1 MHTYKVDFLFL
12 IAKTKILRFPLS
24 SLLAEACRA
33 HHDSSS
39 RMASKTWPVP
49 QIPFE
54 VRGQCLLR
62 MDLSFRNTP
71 HCS

>member
-1 MHTYKVDFLFL
+1 MHTYKMEFLFL
-12 IAKTKILRFPLS
+12 ISKNKILCFPLS
-24 SLLAEACRA
+24 SLLAEDCRA
-33 HHDSSS
+33 HHDSPS
-39 RMASKTWPVP
+39 RMASKVWPVP

-62 MDLSFRNTP
+62 MDLSFGNTP